1 VAGRGFWVQLG
12 AFRERQGAEQLQSQ
26 AGESVDDLAPLLAIF
41 NEQSLYRVQAGP
53 FATRDQ
59 AQRSAERVREK
70 LLLVPMV
77 VERR

>member
-1 VAGRGFWVQLG
+1 MARDYWMWG
-12 AFRERQGAEQLQSQ
+12 AYWQ
-26 AGESVDDLAPLLAIF
+26 F

-59 AQRSAERVREK
+59 AQHSAERVRER
-70 LLLVPMV
+70 LMLVPMV

>member
-1 VAGRGFWVQLG
+1 
-12 AFRERQGAEQLQSQ
+12 LQSQ
-26 AGESVDDLAPLLAIF
+26 AGASVDSLAPLLAIF

-59 AQRSAERVREK
+59 AQHSAERVRER
-70 LLLVPMV
+70 LMLVPMV